1 MGDHQQA
8 EFDCR
13 EALHRIYHFLDG
25 ELTPVRRHEIE
36 SHLDGC
42 SPCLQMYGFEAELRR
57 VVHDKCRDAVP
68 DTLRQRIADAIH
80 HEHDAEA
87 EGSQASESHAGGGQ
101 PSAAGDTRV
110 EER

>member
-1 MGDHQQA
+1 
-8 EFDCR
+8 
-13 EALHRIYHFLDG
+13 
-25 ELTPVRRHEIE
+25 
-36 SHLDGC
+36 
-42 SPCLQMYGFEAELRR
+42 MYGFEAELRR